1 MIMKTIRTIGVIVFT
16 VIVCGLMGACS
27 SDNEEEN
34 ENIKDSVKHIVKVI
48 DDDSDSAKEE
58 TFYTYDDQNRII
70 KATTI
75 SGRRY
80 SERNY
85 TYGDGVIKSHEVEDN
100 WEETHTYTLSNG
112 LIVKDEEVQ
121 TTNGRNPSITTRS
134 FTYDSNGYMVIIHT
148 STNEDWDEDVTT
160 KCIWANGN
168 LIKFDR
174 GGDNSREYRYS
185 NIPWNK
191 MMIYYLKGSNMDGN
205 LWLAGYWGKRP
216 KNLPSELVGDYS
228 YKYEVTNGYVTK
240 MKYKG
245 LWGEDYSGESIIIW
259 E

>member
-1 MIMKTIRTIGVIVFT
+1 MRTIGMT
-16 VIVCGLMGACS
+16 VITVLICGLITACS

-34 ENIKDSVKHIVKVI
+34 VNNKESVKRIVKII
-48 DDDSDSAKEE
+48 DDDSDSGKVED
-58 TFYTYDDQNRII
+58 FFTYDDQNRVI
-70 KATTI
+70 KVTTL
-75 SGRRY
+75 GGNWY

-85 TYGDGVIKSHEVEDN
+85 TYGDGVITSREVEGN

-121 TTNGRNPSITTRS
+121 TTNGRNPSITTMS
-134 FTYDSNGYMVIIHT
+134 FTYDSNGYLAIKHISSNRYEDD
-148 STNEDWDEDVTT
+148 STAR
-160 KCIWANGN
+160 CIWANGN
-168 LIKFDR
+168 LIGYDW
-174 GGDNSREYRYS
+174 GDGDCLEYRYS
-185 NIPWNK
+185 NIPWDK
-191 MMIYYLKGSNMDGN
+191 MMIYYLKGSGMDGC

-216 KNLPSELVGDYS
+216 KNLPSERVDNYS
-228 YKYEVTNGYVTK
+228 YEYEVSHGYVTK

>member
-1 MIMKTIRTIGVIVFT
+1 MKTIKTIGVIVLT

-34 ENIKDSVKHIVKVI
+34 ENNKDSIKRIVKVI
-48 DDDSDSAKEE
+48 DEDSDSGKEE
-58 TFYTYDDQNRII
+58 AFYTYDDQNRVI
-70 KATTI
+70 KVTSITG
-75 SGRRY
+75 SSYR
-80 SERNY
+80 ETNY
-85 TYGDGVIKSHEVEDN
+85 KYGDGVIKSREVEGN
-100 WEETHTYTLSNG
+100 WEQTHTYTLSNG

-121 TTNGRNPSITTRS
+121 TTNGRNPSITTSS
-134 FTYDSNGYMVIIHT
+134 FTYDNNGYIAIIH
-148 STNEDWDEDVTT
+148 SSSNSYEDRTT
-160 KCIWANGN
+160 RCIWANGN
-168 LIKFDR
+168 LIKLDW
-174 GGDNSREYRYS
+174 GSEYSREYRYS
-185 NIPWNK
+185 DIPWNK
-191 MMIYYLKGSNMDGN
+191 MMICYLKGSNMDGN

-216 KNLPSELVGDYS
+216 KNLLSEIVDDCS